1 MKPSESE
8 HNNEEIAALTRRPAP
23 LGLHRGIMARVA
35 AVAARR
41 KEDLFTSASIGA
53 ALMLLCLGWYLALR
67 SYVIAGA
74 PGLRTALAFASRH
87 ADTLLVG
94 MPLLW
99 ILSLAAVA
107 ATLRA
112 KRRSPRAC

>member
-1 MKPSESE
+1 MKPSDSE
-8 HNNEEIAALTRRPAP
+8 FKTEEIAGLTRRPAP

-41 KEDLFTSASIGA
+41 KEDLITSASIGA
-53 ALMLLCLGWYLALR
+53 ALVLLCLGWYLALH
-67 SYVIAGA
+67 SYVAAGT

-87 ADTLLVG
+87 ADAFLVG

-99 ILSLAAVA
+99 MLSLAAVA

-112 KRRSPRAC
+112 KKRSPRVC